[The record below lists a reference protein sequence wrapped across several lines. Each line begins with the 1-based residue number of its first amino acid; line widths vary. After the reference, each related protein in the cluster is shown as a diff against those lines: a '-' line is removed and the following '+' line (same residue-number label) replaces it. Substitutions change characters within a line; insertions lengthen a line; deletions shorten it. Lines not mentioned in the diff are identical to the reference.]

1 MVVRSSSF
9 ISNPV
14 VACGIIVYNQREY
27 IANCIDKMLKQDCD
41 FTFTIVIAD
50 DCSTD
55 GTQNILKEYQER
67 FPEKIKLVLNERNL
81 GIAGNWVSCC
91 RAMEGGRFVSFCDGD
106 DYWSN
111 PKKLQI
117 QVEFLSSHP
126 SCVAVSTD
134 FDELD
139 QDREKIVHD
148 VRKNNPPITGMVQ
161 QDLWSA
167 GKAMSCWSTYMFK
180 KNIFDEKIPF
190 QAFIDSNFP
199 FQDWP
204 TFVIM
209 AAYGEFQYIP
219 ISTCVYRKAK
229 GSDSHAIDINKLLLR
244 QERSKTMCKY
254 LASLFPD
261 LRQDSDE
268 ERDRYIA
275 LTMISICILNNKYK
289 LAKGYARKSGVR
301 NIRYWCCQ
309 TWITFQLFRILKI
322 ISSRR
327 KELHRLH

>member
-67 FPEKIKLVLNERNL
+67 FPERIKLVLNERNL

-117 QVEFLSSHP
+117 QVEFLSSNP
-126 SCVAVSTD
+126 NCVAVSTD
-134 FDELD
+134 FDTID
-139 QDREKIVHD
+139 ADGTNFIPN
-148 VRKNNPPITGMVQ
+148 VRKNNSPATGMVQ
-161 QDLWSA
+161 NDLWST
-167 GKAMSCWSTYMFK
+167 GKAQNAWCTFMFRK
-180 KNIFDEKIPF
+180 DIFDNKIPF
-190 QAFIDSNFP
+190 QGFLDNSFP

-204 TFVIM
+204 VLVIM
-209 AAYGEFQYIP
+209 AAYGTFEYIP
-219 ISTCVYRKAK
+219 LSTCLVRRIK
-229 GSDSHAIDINKLLLR
+229 GSDSKAEDINKLLLR

-254 LASLFPD
+254 LASLFPN
-261 LRQDSDE
+261 LQRDSDE
-268 ERDRYIA
+268 VLDRYFA
-275 LTMISICILNNKYK
+275 LTMISTCIFNDKYK

-301 NIRYWCCQ
+301 NIRFWCCQ